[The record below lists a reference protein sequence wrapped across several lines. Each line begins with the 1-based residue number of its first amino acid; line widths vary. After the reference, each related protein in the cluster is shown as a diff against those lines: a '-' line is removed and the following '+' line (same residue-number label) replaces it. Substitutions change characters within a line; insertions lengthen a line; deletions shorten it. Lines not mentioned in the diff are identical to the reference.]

1 MPRRSRRRH
10 ARLLLLPLLTL
21 VLLQAA
27 PAHAAPAAPPLQ
39 SPCLVLPLVLQPACL
54 AREQIGGAVE
64 GSGGF
69 IGNPVGAV
77 AGAVGNS
84 AMEALAG
91 FVVDGAVW
99 FLGQIAEAVTSSTD
113 VAVTS
118 SWFTAHYATMTG
130 LAAVFALLFLLLAA
144 AGTVF
149 HQDPGRIGRALFAV
163 AVAGLGTAAATTVT
177 QLLLVAS
184 DELSALVAGSLAG
197 DLKQAMSGATRGL
210 ASLTMTPGGS
220 PGIPAFAALIA
231 GVVAA
236 VAAVLIWVELLLR
249 GVAIYATLLFF
260 PIALAGLAWEPSRRW
275 ARRLAELLTA
285 LIFAKFV
292 IVAILS
298 LAAGALASGGEGYAG
313 VLSGAALLLVAAFAP
328 FLLLRVIGVF
338 EVAVAAAALDGAR
351 QRGTRP
357 LMHGSQTAMYA
368 VQRHRA
374 LTAQRGVTVA
384 AAAPWAAAGAL
395 AAGGTTALGR
405 GVTTAATGTLA
416 TATPPTPEQLRK
428 GA

>member
-1 MPRRSRRRH
+1 MPRRDWRRQ
-10 ARLLLLPLLTL
+10 ARLLLLPLPILA
-21 VLLQAA
+21 LLQAA
-27 PAHAAPAAPPLQ
+27 PAQAAPAAPPLQ

-69 IGNPVGAV
+69 IGNPVSAV

-99 FLGQIAEAVTSSTD
+99 FLAQIAEAVTSSTD
-113 VAVTS
+113 IEVTS
-118 SWFTAHYATMTG
+118 SWFTEHYAAMTG

-149 HQDPGRIGRALFAV
+149 HQDPGRIGRAMFAV

-184 DELSALVAGSLAG
+184 DELSALVAGGLAG

-210 ASLTMTPGGS
+210 SSLTMTPGGG
-220 PGIPAFAALIA
+220 PAVPAFAALIA
-231 GVVAA
+231 GLVAA

-249 GVAIYATLLFF
+249 GVAIYASLLFF

-275 ARRLAELLTA
+275 ARRLAELITA

-328 FLLLRVIGVF
+328 FLLLRVLGVF

-384 AAAPWAAAGAL
+384 TAAPWAAAGAL
-395 AAGGTTALGR
+395 AAGGATALGR
-405 GVTTAATGTLA
+405 GVSTATAGTLA
-416 TATPPTPEQLRK
+416 TATPSAPEQIRK